1 MECRLSRSGRTC
13 QVAKD
18 SSALTDRQAGVAESS
33 VADQVRRCAGPG
45 PALPR
50 RDYRISSKAP
60 RTMASNPV
68 GVDGGSAAAGSLSI
82 AITTKVWPL
91 LLVAR

>member
-1 MECRLSRSGRTC
+1 VSFKQVRQDMPGQRPVAQLRIGRLGLPNLAVVD
-13 QVAKD
+13 QVAPLRGTG
-18 SSALTDRQAGVAESS
+18 SGA
-33 VADQVRRCAGPG
+33 P
-45 PALPR
+45 PR
-50 RDYRISSKAP
+50 RDYRTRSKAP

-82 AITTKVWPL
+82 ATITKVWPL